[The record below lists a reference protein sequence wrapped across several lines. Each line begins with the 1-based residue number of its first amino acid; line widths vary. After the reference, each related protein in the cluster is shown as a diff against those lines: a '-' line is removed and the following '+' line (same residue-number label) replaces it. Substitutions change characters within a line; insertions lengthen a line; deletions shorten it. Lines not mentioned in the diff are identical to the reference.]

1 MNEEKSHAKTQSRK
15 GKTISNKKHK
25 KDEPQINADGT
36 QI

>member
-1 MNEEKSHAKTQSRK
+1 MNEEKISRK
-15 GKTISNKKHK
+15 GKTNSNKKHK